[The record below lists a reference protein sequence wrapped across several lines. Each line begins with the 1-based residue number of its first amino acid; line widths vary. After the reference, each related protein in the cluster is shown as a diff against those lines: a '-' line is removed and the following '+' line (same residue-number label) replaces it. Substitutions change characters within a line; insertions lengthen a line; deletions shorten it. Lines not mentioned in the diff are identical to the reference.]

1 MLHFLW
7 MCVVGLVVST
17 MTRWIMPGSHH
28 LGMLMTDVLGIAG
41 SIVGGLMARLFS
53 KPAEGTALRP
63 AGIMLSV
70 IGAWLLL
77 YEWHFFAG

>member
-1 MLHFLW
+1 MVHFLW
-7 MCVVGLVVST
+7 MCVVGIIVST

-28 LGMLMTDVLGIAG
+28 LSLLMTDVLGIAG
-41 SIVGGLMARLFS
+41 SLLGGLMARLFS
-53 KPAEGTALRP
+53 KPANGAAFNLV
-63 AGIMLSV
+63 GIMLSV